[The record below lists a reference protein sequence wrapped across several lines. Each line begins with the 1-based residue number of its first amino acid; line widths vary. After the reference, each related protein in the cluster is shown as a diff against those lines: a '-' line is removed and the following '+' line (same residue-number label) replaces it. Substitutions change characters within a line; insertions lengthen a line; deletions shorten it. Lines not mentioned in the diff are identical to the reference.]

1 MMDREVFRLGVCLG
15 EHLGW
20 IAEPVLSLKRQMVS
34 YHQDLE
40 HLQLNLETDNIVH
53 FYFPLLHHFTKVTCN
68 GVVIRRSWTIMEI
81 TLNAPTPLNE

>member
-34 YHQDLE
+34 CHQDLE
-40 HLQLNLETDNIVH
+40 HLQLNFETDNVVH
-53 FYFPLLHHFTKVTCN
+53 SLLSPAPSFYQSYVQWCFHQTVLDDYGDSVECTYPL
-68 GVVIRRSWTIMEI
+68 E
-81 TLNAPTPLNE
+81 